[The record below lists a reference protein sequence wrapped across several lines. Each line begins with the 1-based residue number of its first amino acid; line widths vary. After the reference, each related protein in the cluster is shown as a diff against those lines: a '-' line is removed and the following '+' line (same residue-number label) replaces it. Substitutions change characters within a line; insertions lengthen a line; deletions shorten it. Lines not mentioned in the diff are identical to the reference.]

1 MNRQMKSSP
10 ERIRGLRRPFTR
22 VRAAGI
28 VLGALLGGCTTLG
41 PDYTRPTVA
50 MPAGWAEDAGE
61 RSDSERLQVGWWRLY
76 GDALLTEL
84 VEAAIARNP
93 DAMIAAAQVEEAE
106 GVLKEAHAALFP
118 QIDLG
123 GQGTRSRVSTLGAL
137 PVPPGVPVV
146 RSDFRGALSTSFEVD
161 FWGRLRRAE
170 EAVRAQ
176 LAASRNARD
185 MTALTLAGATAQAY
199 FLLRSLDAQVAV
211 SDVTLTLREDSTKL
225 IRSRFDGGIASELE
239 LRQAE
244 GATADVLAQLAELRR
259 QRAQVLH
266 QLAALTARPGLRVEP
281 GDLERIP
288 VPPVPPLGLPS
299 ALLDRR
305 PDVRAAEQSLV
316 AANARIGVAK
326 AAMMPTIS
334 LTGSFGAQS
343 RDLSDLLGRG
353 AGIWSLGAGLT
364 MPLFDAGRLAAR
376 SEQAEARAR
385 QALATYAKASENA
398 YREVAD
404 GLTNGQ
410 RASEGEAAQ
419 RLRVEAAAGSARL
432 ARKRWEAGYSGYLEV
447 LDAERTLNDARL
459 ALTRARQARL
469 AYSVDLMKS
478 LGGGWSAN

>member
-1 MNRQMKSSP
+1 MKVFS
-10 ERIRGLRRPFTR
+10 ERVGWPRRSFARTG
-22 VRAAGI
+22 GI
-28 VLGALLGGCTTLG
+28 VLVALLGGCTTLG

-50 MPAGWAEDAGE
+50 LPASWGEDAGE
-61 RSDSERLQVGWWRLY
+61 RNDAERLRVGWWRLY

-93 DAMIAAAQVEEAE
+93 DALIAAAQVEEAE
-106 GVLKEAHAALFP
+106 AVLKEAHAALFP
-118 QIDLG
+118 QVDLG
-123 GQGTRSRVSTLGAL
+123 GQGSRSRVTTLGAL
-137 PVPPGVPVV
+137 PVPAGVPVV
-146 RSDFRGALSTSFEVD
+146 RNDFRATLSTSFEID

-185 MTALTLAGATAQAY
+185 VTALTLAGATAQAH
-199 FLLRSLDAQVAV
+199 FLLRSLDAQVAI
-211 SDVTLTLREDSTKL
+211 SDATLTLRQDSTKL

-244 GATADVLAQLAELRR
+244 GAAADILAQLVELRR
-259 QRAQVLH
+259 QRAQVLN

-281 GDLERIP
+281 ADLERIP

-305 PDVRAAEQSLV
+305 PDVRGAEQSLV
-316 AANARIGVAK
+316 AANARVGVAK

-334 LTGSFGAQS
+334 LTGSLGNQS
-343 RDLSDLLGRG
+343 RDLSDLLSRG

-376 SEQAEARAR
+376 SEQTKARAR
-385 QALATYAKASENA
+385 QALAAYAKASENA

-404 GLTNGQ
+404 ALTNGQ

-447 LDAERTLNDARL
+447 LDAERALNDARL

-478 LGGGWSAN
+478 LGGGWSGE